1 MPQHLHHYHIS
12 VFIRGGDVGKRHIV
26 FTRDI
31 LQKFDTGVFT
41 FADKIEIRGIIPNLI
56 LGALS

>member
-1 MPQHLHHYHIS
+1 M
-12 VFIRGGDVGKRHIV
+12 
-26 FTRDI
+26 RDI

-56 LGALS
+56 LGALASALR